1 MTFLVCSEQF
11 KGPIDLLLYLVRR
24 HEIEITSIGLT
35 RLLQEYLQY
44 LEVLQEISIDGV
56 GDFIEVASLLI
67 EIKTREVLPRNELEQ
82 EETEQEQIDP
92 RQDLVHRLLLYK
104 QFRDASLLLED
115 RGQQWQRRFARLAND
130 APTQKVEIA
139 DQPIEEIELWDLV
152 SAFGR
157 ILRDNKPLPKETVIV
172 DETPIHVY
180 MQKIHARLVIQ
191 GRIAF
196 TDLFQDQ
203 IYKSSM
209 IGIFLAVLEL
219 TRHHHVIAEQ
229 SDLHSEIVLV
239 PDAGFQQELDLSNID
254 DYNPHNKRFK
264 TGDPGS
270 MVE

>member
-1 MTFLVCSEQF
+1 MTFLVSNKQF

-24 HEIEITSIGLT
+24 HEIEVTSLGLAD
-35 RLLQEYLQY
+35 LLREFLEY
-44 LEVLQEISIDGV
+44 LEVLKEISIDGV

-82 EETEQEQIDP
+82 DQGEPEQLDP

-104 QFRDASLLLED
+104 QFRDASLLLEE
-115 RGQQWQRRFARLAND
+115 RGLQWQRRHARLAND

-157 ILRDNKPLPKETVIV
+157 ILRENKPLPPDTVIV
-172 DETPIHVY
+172 DETPIHIY
-180 MQKIHARLVIQ
+180 MQQIHARLVAE
-191 GRIAF
+191 GKIAF

-203 IYKSSM
+203 MYKSSM

-219 TRHHHVIAEQ
+219 TRHHNVIAEQ
-229 SDLHSEIVLV
+229 RDLHSEIVLV
-239 PDAGFQQELDLSNID
+239 PAAGFQAVLDLSNID
-254 DYNPHNKRFK
+254 DYNPHNKKFEA
-264 TGDPGS
+264 GDPGS
-270 MVE
+270 LVE